1 MIKERC
7 YICNKDINN
16 MYYVRHLWS
25 KKHLKNIPFCSR
37 EDIENKLYKV
47 LSLKQLAIEN
57 NRYFDK
63 SFQ

>member
-25 KKHLKNIPFCSR
+25 KKHLKNIPF
-37 EDIENKLYKV
+37 
-47 LSLKQLAIEN
+47 
-57 NRYFDK
+57 
-63 SFQ
+63 